1 MVRFTDA
8 ITRLRAPA
16 TTLLLGAASG
26 ALFLGAGGRLVMRAF
41 ALASAQ
47 PPVFS
52 PRGTL
57 NVVLAGAIA
66 GLAGGVLL
74 AVVGRFLPARI
85 WLRGLVFAVLCY
97 LLASP
102 GFRPARPLVFTL
114 FAPAFLAYGFALVTA
129 DGRRAGSRR
138 L

>member
-1 MVRFTDA
+1 MKLT
-8 ITRLRAPA
+8 APA

-41 ALASAQ
+41 ALATAR
-47 PPVFS
+47 PPAFS
-52 PRGTL
+52 PGGTL
-57 NVVLAGAIA
+57 NVILAGAIA
-66 GLAGGVLL
+66 GVVGGVLL
-74 AVVGRFLPARI
+74 LLVGRFLPARI

-97 LLASP
+97 VLASP

-129 DGRRAGSRR
+129 DARRAGSRR
-138 L
+138 P